1 MTESWSPPIADNKEV
16 ARTKKATSSQE
27 VYSSLGDLSIVRFFV
42 SFNDIHRVDRK
53 QKFVACRRADLVSK
67 ADRESQKWKLCLRE
81 KRLPRSDQR
90 PSNRC

>member
-27 VYSSLGDLSIVRFFV
+27 VYSSLGNLSMVRLFV

-53 QKFVACRRADLVSK
+53 
-67 ADRESQKWKLCLRE
+67 
-81 KRLPRSDQR
+81 
-90 PSNRC
+90 